1 MCGRECEHACVHVW
15 VWGVWTG
22 VRACM
27 YVHACRCVCV
37 SVCVY
42 TCLRACTC
50 VRVCVC
56 ATHASLQCEL
66 GGSRWGR
73 IEEHELRRNNATEPI
88 QRAAPRVMHMRP
100 TMRRL
105 LHGVRRGA
113 CHAAHAPL
121 MRRTGCA
128 ARTAH
133 SAACDCAMAQPQC
146 APAARR
152 HSREGFERGSAL
164 GYSAQPHTGPQ
175 GSQE

>member
-1 MCGRECEHACVHVW
+1 
-15 VWGVWTG
+15 VWTG

-42 TCLRACTC
+42 TCVRACTC

-56 ATHASLQCEL
+56 NARESAVRARRQSLAAD
-66 GGSRWGR
+66 
-73 IEEHELRRNNATEPI
+73 RRTRAAAQQRDGPI

-105 LHGVRRGA
+105 LHGVRRAA
-113 CHAAHAPL
+113 CHAAHTPL

-146 APAARR
+146 ASAARR
-152 HSREGFERGSAL
+152 HSREVFERGSAL